1 MRTHLNRNHV
11 RATIYNHMW
20 PHQPNLVRRLLLP
33 PMGRSCI
40 QLCISETKTVLQE
53 PGNETNESL
62 GMRPMKAWEWD
73 QWKPGNEADVN
84 LWSMNLTEVI
94 KSLSSP
100 WRHWIQTNKKQ
111 TDKKQFYVF
120 SFRNFAGVDFW
131 HELDALLYFKS
142 TKLLVISLFFSILP
156 PPLFSILLLPS
167 HRWSLP
173 FVCNLTT

>member
-1 MRTHLNRNHV
+1 MYV
-11 RATIYNHMW
+11 
-20 PHQPNLVRRLLLP
+20 QPYTTTCDRINLTSSAGSSFLPWDEAAYSYALVKPRL
-33 PMGRSCI
+33 S
-40 QLCISETKTVLQE
+40 SK
-53 PGNETNESL
+53 NL

-156 PPLFSILLLPS
+156 PLFSILLLPS